1 MIMAEKRPNIKQDIL
16 FRVRVLY
23 AVFILAGA
31 LIAARVVWV
40 QFFSPSVGRNAE
52 VLERNIFR
60 TVELP
65 AHRGAILARGGEPLA
80 VSVFRYQAAFD
91 FAAEGFASSER
102 FYKETDSLSVC
113 LAKFFS
119 REDAARNGYR
129 YRSAED
135 YRKIFRD
142 NYETRTRRRAVKIF
156 PREVTLDEWRM
167 MKDRFPVL
175 NGNMGVTYGSEQVDK
190 RIYPYGDNLARQI
203 VGRVL
208 DSTSYGIESLFDEQ
222 LTGRVGRTVQQQIA
236 NGFWAR
242 VGDAD
247 NIDPEDG
254 CDVVTTIDAGLQQM
268 ADARLRRQL
277 IDKQASFGVA
287 IVMEAAT
294 GNILAMVNLGAEG
307 DSRGGRYSEYY
318 NHAVATSLTPGSTF
332 KLTNTIILTED
343 AGFTQENTYDTE
355 HSPQLQRGKSSR
367 RVGKADVTDSHDAG
381 RETGGKVTLVDGFAH
396 SSNIYFAKAVYE
408 TYRNNPTRY
417 REQLQRL
424 RIDDYV
430 GMQSFGEVKGE
441 ISDSYADAF
450 RLPRQGFGYE
460 VTLPAIHTATIFNA
474 VANGGRMLSP
484 RIIDRIDRGGETV
497 ETMPVRTLVERI
509 CSDRSLAIVREC
521 MTAAS
526 KRTKNIFKEL
536 PCDFGCKTGTA
547 HITSRFITSCRQDQ
561 RKIGSSDAYY
571 LGSIGTYFPADKPKY
586 TVFVSVCKES
596 TAYNDYFGIDLSGP
610 VAADIMQYLYT
621 NDPSLHAAVESSAM
635 PHAPR
640 SIKGG
645 NMHQTQQVARRFAS
659 HLGVEQGGSEW
670 CSAEVDEGGNATLT
684 GMEAAADTVPDV
696 RGMGLKDAI
705 YLLES
710 CGLEVSFEGAG
721 RVTRQSVKAGT
732 PLQSVQGGRIRLTL
746 ER

>member
-1 MIMAEKRPNIKQDIL
+1 MAEKKPNIKQDIL

-23 AVFILAGA
+23 AVFILAGI
-31 LIAARVVWV
+31 LVAARLVWV

-80 VSVFRYQAAFD
+80 VSVFRYQATFD
-91 FAAEGFASSER
+91 FASEGFASSER
-102 FYKETDSLSVC
+102 FYKETDSLAKC
-113 LAKFFS
+113 LAGFFS

-129 YRSAED
+129 YLSAAD

-142 NYETRTRRRAVKIF
+142 NYEARTRRRAVKIF

-167 MKDRFPVL
+167 MKDRFPIL

-190 RIYPYGDNLARQI
+190 RIYPYGDNLARQV
-203 VGRVL
+203 VGSVR
-208 DSTSYGIESLFDEQ
+208 DSSCSGIERIYDDR
-222 LTGRVGRTVQQQIA
+222 LTGRAGRTVQQQIA

-254 CDVVTTIDAGLQQM
+254 CDVVTTLDAGLQQM

-277 IDKQASFGVA
+277 VEKQASFGVA
-287 IVMEAAT
+287 IVMETAT
-294 GNILAMVNLGAEG
+294 GNVLAMVNLGAEG
-307 DSRGGRYSEYY
+307 ERRGGRYSEYY

-343 AGFTQENTYDTE
+343 AGFTQQNSYNTE

-367 RVGKADVTDSHDAG
+367 RVGQADVTDSHDAG
-381 RETGGKVTLVDGFAH
+381 KETGGVVTLVDGFAH
-396 SSNIYFAKAVYE
+396 SSNIYFAKAIYE

-424 RIDDYV
+424 RTDDYV
-430 GMQSFGEVKGE
+430 GLQAFGEVKGE
-441 ISDSYADAF
+441 ISDAYSDAF

-460 VTLPAIHTATIFNA
+460 VTLPAIHTAAIFNA
-474 VANGGRMLSP
+474 VANGGRMVSP
-484 RIIDRIDRGGETV
+484 RVIDRIDRGGVTV
-497 ETMPVRTLVERI
+497 ETMPVRTLVERV
-509 CSDRSLAIVREC
+509 CSPRSLDIVREC
-521 MTAAS
+521 MEAAAA
-526 KRTKNIFKEL
+526 RTSDIFKDL
-536 PCDFGCKTGTA
+536 PCEFGCKTGTA
-547 HITSRFITSCRQDQ
+547 HITSRFITSCRQDD
-561 RKIGSSDAYY
+561 RKIGTGDKYY

-586 TVFVSVCKES
+586 TVFVSICKES
-596 TAYNDYFGIDLSGP
+596 TGYNDYFGIGLSGP
-610 VAADIMQYLYT
+610 VAADIMQYLYA
-621 NDPSLHAAVESSAM
+621 NDPSLHAAVESSPM
-635 PHAPR
+635 PHAPK

-645 NMHQTQQVARRFAS
+645 SMWQAQKVASRFAS
-659 HLGVEQGGSEW
+659 HLSVEQGGEW
-670 CSAEVDEGGNATLT
+670 CTAKVDEGGNATLA
-684 GMEAAADTVPDV
+684 GMDIGSETVPDV

-705 YLLES
+705 YVLES
-710 CGLEVSFEGAG
+710 CGLEVSFKGAG
-721 RVTRQSVKAGT
+721 RVTQQSVKCGT
-732 PLQSVQGGRIRLTL
+732 PLQNAHGKIVLTL